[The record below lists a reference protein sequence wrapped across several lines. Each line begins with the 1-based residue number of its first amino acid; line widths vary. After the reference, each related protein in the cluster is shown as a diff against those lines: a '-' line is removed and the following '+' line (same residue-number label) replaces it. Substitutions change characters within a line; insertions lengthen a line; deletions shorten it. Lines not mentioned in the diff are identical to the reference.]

1 MCLLEFLSN
10 GLLSYS
16 WWQIILAVL
25 LSTHVTIVCM
35 TIYLHRCQA
44 HRSLELHLAVSHTF
58 RFWLWMTTGIE
69 TGPWTAVHRKHHARC
84 ETDEDPHSPQTRGIW
99 KVVFEGSELYTAE
112 ARNEETLH
120 KFSHGTPTDW
130 MERNVYARYPNLGV
144 GLLMVIDVALFGIV
158 GVSVWAVQMIWIPF
172 WAGGVVN
179 GCAHFWGYRN
189 FGSADKSTNLFPLGI
204 LIGGE
209 ELHNNHHAYATSA
222 KLSNKWY
229 EFDIGWMY
237 ISILSS
243 LRLAKV
249 KRVAPTPHLVK
260 TKSVLDN
267 DTLEAVLSN
276 RYEIMASYARLVS
289 RACRYELV
297 KGERLSP
304 HEKHLARRERRR
316 LFKEQ
321 LSRNDLQQLALPEI
335 CAGNPKLRL
344 CLEFRTDLSAIWER
358 SNASHEQ
365 LLFQL
370 DDWCRRA
377 EQSGVKALE
386 EFSLRLRQYA

>member
-1 MCLLEFLSN
+1 MSLLEFLSN

-16 WWQIILAVL
+16 WWQILLAVL
-25 LSTHVTIVCM
+25 ISTHVTIVCM

-44 HRSLELHLAVSHTF
+44 HRSLELHPAVSHTL

-112 ARNEETLH
+112 ARNEETLR
-120 KFSHGTPTDW
+120 KFSRGAPNDW
-130 MERNVYARYPNLGV
+130 IERNVYAKYPNLGIS
-144 GLLMVIDVALFGIV
+144 LLMVIDIALFGIV

-189 FGSADKSTNLFPLGI
+189 FGPDDKSTNLFPLGI

-237 ISILSS
+237 ICILSS

-249 KRVAPTPHLVK
+249 KRVAPTLHLVK
-260 TKSVLDN
+260 AKSVLDN
-267 DTLEAVLSN
+267 ATLEAVLSH
-276 RYEIMASYARLVS
+276 RYEVMASYARLVS
-289 RACRYELV
+289 RACRHELA
-297 KGERLSP
+297 KGEPLRP

-316 LFKEQ
+316 LFQEQ
-321 LSRNDLQQLALPEI
+321 LSRNNLQQLALPEI
-335 CAGNPKLRL
+335 CAGNPKLRI
-344 CLEFRTDLSAIWER
+344 CLEFRTDLLSIWER
-358 SNASHEQ
+358 SNASREQ

-370 DDWCRRA
+370 QDWCRRA

-386 EFSLRLRQYA
+386 EFSLRLRQ